1 MNKYQKY
8 PLNCSSCNALTPHT
22 LISTF
27 NDDEQSKEKP
37 SAFSFIRVLGFSFE
51 VFWRSLVGSSYYIA
65 KEKLYRC
72 DKCGKVEKH

>member
-37 SAFSFIRVLGFSFE
+37 SAFSFIRALGWLLFRSFLAKFSRLF
-51 VFWRSLVGSSYYIA
+51 L
-65 KEKLYRC
+65 LYC
-72 DKCGKVEKH
+72 